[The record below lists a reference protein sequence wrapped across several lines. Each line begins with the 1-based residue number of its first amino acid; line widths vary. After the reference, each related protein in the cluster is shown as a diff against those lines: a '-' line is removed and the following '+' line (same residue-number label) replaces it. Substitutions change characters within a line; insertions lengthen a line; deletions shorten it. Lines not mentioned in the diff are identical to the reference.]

1 MIQFYTDYKISI
13 FFAKIEYICPNMSK
27 FRKYS
32 LNPETLLYEL
42 KEVSRK
48 TIFAR
53 ATLVFLGSVALALLY
68 FFLYSKVLD
77 KESPKMYIIRTN
89 NARWVSRMEVLNR
102 RLDSYENT
110 LNGLEMRNKDI
121 YRSIF
126 GMSEIPDELR
136 RSGSGGLN
144 RYDYLAD
151 AGPDSPLRK
160 TAERLDVLTKEAY
173 VQSKSFD
180 EVATLSKR
188 AGDMASCIPAIPPFS
203 PDRNKFVMSSPFGYR
218 RDPVY
223 GGGEFHSGQD
233 FAMKKGT
240 PVYTTGDGVV
250 EYAKFS
256 FTGYG
261 NEIVID
267 HGFGYKTR
275 YAHLSM
281 INVAEGMKLK
291 RGDCIG
297 ESGNSGKSTGD
308 HLHYEVIYRDERVNP
323 MNFMDIDMP
332 VSEYAAMVRKRDDES
347 KEQLQQ
353 SFRLRKR

>member
-1 MIQFYTDYKISI
+1 
-13 FFAKIEYICPNMSK
+13 MSK

-42 KEVSRK
+42 KEVSKK

-53 ATLVFLGSVALALLY
+53 ATLVFLGSVALSLLY
-68 FFLYSKVLD
+68 FFVYSYVLG
-77 KESPKMYIIRTN
+77 KESPKMSIIRMN
-89 NARWVSRMEVLNR
+89 NARWESRIEVMNR
-102 RLDSYENT
+102 RLDSYEAE
-110 LNGLEMRNKDI
+110 LKGLEMRNDDI

-126 GMSEIPDELR
+126 GMSAIPEEVR
-136 RSGSGGLN
+136 KSGLGGLN
-144 RYDYLAD
+144 RYDYLSD
-151 AGPDSPLRK
+151 LRSDSPLRK
-160 TAERLDVLTKEAY
+160 MVYRLDLLTKETY
-173 VQSKSFD
+173 IQSKSFD

-188 AGDMASCIPAIPPFS
+188 AGDMASCIPAIPPFV
-203 PDRNKFVMSSPFGYR
+203 PDRSKFRMSSSFGYR
-218 RDPVY
+218 TDPVY
-223 GGGEFHSGQD
+223 GGGEYHTGQD
-233 FAMKKGT
+233 FSMKKGT
-240 PVYTTGDGVV
+240 PIYTTGDGVV

-297 ESGNSGKSTGD
+297 ESGNSGKSTGQ
-308 HLHYEVIYRDERVNP
+308 HLHYEVIYRGTRVNP
-323 MNFMDIDMP
+323 MNFMDMDMS
-332 VSEYAAMVRKRDDES
+332 VSEYKELVGKRSDES
-347 KEQLQQ
+347 KEMLQQ
-353 SFRLRKR
+353 SFRMRKR

>member
-1 MIQFYTDYKISI
+1 
-13 FFAKIEYICPNMSK
+13 MSK
-27 FRKYS
+27 FKKYS

-53 ATLVFLGSVALALLY
+53 ATLVFLGSVALAVLY
-68 FFLYSKVLD
+68 FFIYTHVLD
-77 KESPKMYIIRTN
+77 MESPKMALLKLN
-89 NARWVSRMEVLNR
+89 NARWASRVEVMNR
-102 RLDSYENT
+102 RLDSYET
-110 LNGLEMRNKDI
+110 VLNSLEMRNDDI

-126 GMSEIPDELR
+126 GMSEVPEEVR
-136 RSGSGGLN
+136 KSGIGGLT
-144 RYDYLAD
+144 RYDYLSD
-151 AGPDSPLRK
+151 AGPDSPVRK
-160 TAERLDVLTKEAY
+160 MARRLDLLTKETY

-188 AGDMASCIPAIPPFS
+188 AGDMASCIPAIPPFA
-203 PDRNKFVMSSPFGYR
+203 PDRNRFRMSSPFGYR
-218 RDPVY
+218 TDPVY
-223 GGGEFHSGQD
+223 GGGEYHTGQD
-233 FAMKKGT
+233 FSMKKGT
-240 PVYTTGDGVV
+240 PIYTTGDGVV

-281 INVAEGMKLK
+281 ISVAEGMKLK

-297 ESGNSGKSTGD
+297 ESGNSGKSTGE
-308 HLHYEVIYRDERVNP
+308 HLHYEVIYRGDRVNP

-332 VSEYAAMVRKRDDES
+332 VSEYSAMVRKRGDES
-347 KEQLQQ
+347 KELLQQ

>member
-1 MIQFYTDYKISI
+1 
-13 FFAKIEYICPNMSK
+13 MSK

-32 LNPETLLYEL
+32 LNPETLMYEL
-42 KEVSRK
+42 REVSRR
-48 TIFAR
+48 TIFAK

-68 FFLYSKVLD
+68 FFLYTSVLGN
-77 KESPKMYIIRTN
+77 ESPKLSILKLE

-102 RLDSYENT
+102 RLDSYETT
-110 LNGLEMRNKDI
+110 LKALETRNDDI

-126 GMSEIPDELR
+126 GMNEIPDELR
-136 RSGSGGLN
+136 KSGIGGLN

-151 AGPDSPLRK
+151 AQPGGPLVR
-160 TAERLDVLTKEAY
+160 TAERLDRLTKETY

-203 PDRNKFVMSSPFGYR
+203 PEKGKYTLSSPFGYR
-218 RDPVY
+218 SDPLS
-223 GGGEFHSGQD
+223 GETRYHDGQD
-233 FAMKKGT
+233 FAMKPGT

-250 EYAKFS
+250 EYVKFS

-261 NEIVID
+261 NEILID

-275 YAHLSM
+275 YAHMSM
-281 INVAEGMKLK
+281 ISVADGMKLK

-297 ESGNSGKSTGD
+297 ESGNSGKSTGP
-308 HLHYEVIYRDERVNP
+308 HLHYEVIYRGERVNP
-323 MNFMDIDMP
+323 MNYLDMEMP
-332 VSEYAAMVRKRDDES
+332 VNEYAEMVRKRGDES
-347 KEQLQQ
+347 KELLQQ
-353 SFRLRKR
+353 SFRTRRR

>member
-1 MIQFYTDYKISI
+1 
-13 FFAKIEYICPNMSK
+13 MSK

-42 KEVSRK
+42 KEVSKK

-53 ATLVFLGSVALALLY
+53 ATLVFLGSVALSLLY
-68 FFLYSKVLD
+68 FFVYSYVLG
-77 KESPKMYIIRTN
+77 KESPKMSIIRMN
-89 NARWVSRMEVLNR
+89 NARWESRIEVMNR
-102 RLDSYENT
+102 RLDSYEAE
-110 LNGLEMRNKDI
+110 LKGLEMRNDDI

-126 GMSEIPDELR
+126 GMSAIPEEVR
-136 RSGSGGLN
+136 KSGLGGLN
-144 RYDYLAD
+144 RYDYLSD
-151 AGPDSPLRK
+151 LRSDSPLRK
-160 TAERLDVLTKEAY
+160 MVYRLDLLTKETY
-173 VQSKSFD
+173 IQSKSFD

-188 AGDMASCIPAIPPFS
+188 AGDMASCIPAIPPFV
-203 PDRNKFVMSSPFGYR
+203 PDRSKFRMSSSFGYR
-218 RDPVY
+218 TDPVY
-223 GGGEFHSGQD
+223 GGGEYHTGQD
-233 FAMKKGT
+233 FSMKKGT
-240 PVYTTGDGVV
+240 PIYTTGDGVV

-297 ESGNSGKSTGD
+297 ESGNSGKSTGQ
-308 HLHYEVIYRDERVNP
+308 HLHYEVIYRGTRVNP
-323 MNFMDIDMP
+323 MNFMDMDMS
-332 VSEYAAMVRKRDDES
+332 VSEYKELVGRRSDES
-347 KEQLQQ
+347 KEMLQQ
-353 SFRLRKR
+353 SFRMRKR